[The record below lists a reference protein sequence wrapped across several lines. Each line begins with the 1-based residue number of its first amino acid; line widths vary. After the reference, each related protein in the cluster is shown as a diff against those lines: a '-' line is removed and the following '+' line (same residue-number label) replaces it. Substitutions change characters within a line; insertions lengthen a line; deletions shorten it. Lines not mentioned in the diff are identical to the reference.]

1 MAKKVKFILSAEIV
15 ANATEG
21 LLLGEF
27 NNWDL
32 DNGFTMKKG
41 KDGSLMTTVTLE
53 EGRSYQYR
61 YLLNDGR
68 WVNDES
74 AIQYVHDERFQ
85 VENCVIEV
93 PAGKEAAVAVSVT
106 KEKAPKAKAAPAV
119 KEPKVKE
126 AKAVKNETDDL
137 SKIEGIGKKIVELLA
152 AEQIISFQDLAKATP
167 KKIKTILD
175 AAGNKFKMHD
185 PATWP
190 KQSKLAAAGKWDEL
204 KKLQAELKG
213 GK

>member
-68 WVNDES
+68 WVNDGS
-74 AIQYVHDERFQ
+74 AVQYIHDERFQ

-93 PAGKEAAVAVSVT
+93 PAGKEAAVAVSVA
-106 KEKAPKAKAAPAV
+106 KEKAPKATKL

-126 AKAVKNETDDL
+126 AKADKKEADDL
-137 SKIEGIGKKIVELLA
+137 SEIEGIGKKIVELLV
-152 AEQIISFQDLAKATP
+152 AEQIISFQDLAKSTP
-167 KKIKTILD
+167 KNIKSILD

-190 KQSKLAAAGKWDEL
+190 KQAKLAAAGKWDEL

>member
-1 MAKKVKFILSAEIV
+1 V
-15 ANATEG
+15 N
-21 LLLGEF
+21 
-27 NNWDL
+27 
-32 DNGFTMKKG
+32 
-41 KDGSLMTTVTLE
+41 DGSAV
-53 EGRSYQYR
+53 QY
-61 YLLNDGR
+61 
-68 WVNDES
+68 
-74 AIQYVHDERFQ
+74 IHDERFQ

-119 KEPKVKE
+119 KEAKVKE
-126 AKAVKNETDDL
+126 TKSVKNETDDL
-137 SKIEGIGKKIVELLA
+137 SKVEGIGKKIVEILA

-190 KQSKLAAAGKWDEL
+190 KQAKLAAAGKWDEL
-204 KKLQAELKG
+204 KKLQEELNG

>member
-68 WVNDES
+68 WVNDGS
-74 AIQYVHDERFQ
+74 AVQYIHDERFQ

-93 PAGKEAAVAVSVT
+93 PAGKEAAVVVSVA
-106 KEKAPKAKAAPAV
+106 KEKAPKAAKL

-126 AKAVKNETDDL
+126 AKADKKEADDL
-137 SKIEGIGKKIVELLA
+137 SEIEGIGKKIVELLV
-152 AEQIISFQDLAKATP
+152 AEQIISFQDLAKSTP
-167 KKIKTILD
+167 KKIKSILD

-190 KQSKLAAAGKWDEL
+190 KQAKLAAAGKWDEL

>member
-68 WVNDES
+68 WVNDGS
-74 AIQYVHDERFQ
+74 AVQYIHDERFQ

-93 PAGKEAAVAVSVT
+93 PAGKEAAVAVSVA
-106 KEKAPKAKAAPAV
+106 KEKTPKAAKL

-126 AKAVKNETDDL
+126 SKADKKETDDL
-137 SKIEGIGKKIVELLA
+137 SEIEGIGKKIVELLV
-152 AEQIISFQDLAKATP
+152 AEQIISFQDLAKSTP
-167 KKIKTILD
+167 KKIKSILD

-190 KQSKLAAAGKWDEL
+190 KQAKLAAAGKWDEL